1 MSVPSM
7 PKRERIFSLDLLRGL
22 DIFLLTA
29 IGPLV
34 WAIHRTWG
42 DYENPAWWL
51 DQVKHP
57 AFGFSVWD
65 VIMPLFLFMSGAA
78 VPLVRGIPHLIGQKY
93 QEMFLWAAMIA
104 IQTWFL
110 YLWRKARKV

>member
-1 MSVPSM
+1 MRRDMPVPVM

-42 DYENPAWWL
+42 DYENPAWWQ
-51 DQVKHP
+51 DQVAPCCLAQRAEAAASRGWSAQAVEP
-57 AFGFSVWD
+57 AVQRCGRPCLRSISVT
-65 VIMPLFLFMSGAA
+65 
-78 VPLVRGIPHLIGQKY
+78 K
-93 QEMFLWAAMIA
+93 
-104 IQTWFL
+104 TW
-110 YLWRKARKV
+110 YNMRS